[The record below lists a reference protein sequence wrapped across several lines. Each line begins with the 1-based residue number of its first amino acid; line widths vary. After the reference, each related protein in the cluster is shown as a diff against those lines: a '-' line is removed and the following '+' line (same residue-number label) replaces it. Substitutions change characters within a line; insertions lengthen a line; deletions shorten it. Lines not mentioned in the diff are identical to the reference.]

1 MQRFSREGNSIYAHF
16 LTLVWFLWMKFVS
29 LGIVL
34 IVLLLSMYIL
44 LSISE
49 TQQKPIHLQFRTKME
64 KKEKL
69 SAETLLRFESYADVK
84 ENPTQDVTV
93 SEATFAG

>member
-1 MQRFSREGNSIYAHF
+1 MQRFAREGNSIYAHF

-49 TQQKPIHLQFRTKME
+49 TQQKPIHLQCRTKME
-64 KKEKL
+64 NI
-69 SAETLLRFESYADVK
+69 SAETLLCSESYADVI
-84 ENPTQDVTV
+84 ENSTQETTV
-93 SEATFAG
+93 SETTFSG